1 MGEVVII
8 DIWGFTSNLCLLK
21 KISCLSLY
29 LLNNGCDV
37 AMCRHYATC
46 KILKYLN
53 FWNVDLLGKCF
64 KGILFFQNVKKN
76 VITISISC

>member
-8 DIWGFTSNLCLLK
+8 DIWGFILNLCLLK
-21 KISCLSLY
+21 KILCLFLY

-37 AMCRHYATC
+37 VMCRYYVIC

-64 KGILFFQNVKKN
+64 KGILFF
-76 VITISISC
+76 